1 MARSPRDSLSRHFSV
16 TKLAALL
23 LAIAL
28 VGVGVLEFNSY
39 SRTDGGHVM
48 VIRNGGRPGQ
58 HEDPAGTADQQP
70 AGAHRLVLR

>member
-28 VGVGVLEFNSY
+28 VGVGVLEFNSII
-39 SRTDGGHVM
+39 TGGK
-48 VIRNGGRPGQ
+48 
-58 HEDPAGTADQQP
+58 
-70 AGAHRLVLR
+70 